1 MSSLAFDNFFVPF
14 YCERNWD
21 VAIDNIQQ
29 NPQAWATMFRGPKSE
44 CRAVWRRWT
53 HVGGSLSKPRSPS
66 EHLGVY
72 CILFSIFHY
81 YFFGEGDIC
90 RNKHSVEIPSPALWE
105 VFGIFLIFLASF
117 SNSCIFQVMLVSNAC
132 PSPWLHG
139 TFITCSML
147 WHLILFHAATYW
159 VHEFCLPE

>member
-81 YFFGEGDIC
+81 IS
-90 RNKHSVEIPSPALWE
+90 SVKVTFAGINIQLKYPPLPSERSLE
-105 VFGIFLIFLASF
+105 F
-117 SNSCIFQVMLVSNAC
+117 S
-132 PSPWLHG
+132 
-139 TFITCSML
+139 
-147 WHLILFHAATYW
+147 
-159 VHEFCLPE
+159 